1 MTARTGERL
10 RKIGWFVAIYAGSI
24 LALGSVSLLIRW
36 WLKA

>member
-1 MTARTGERL
+1 MAAKTVERL

-36 WLKA
+36 WLKG